1 MWPITGQMTEL
12 LFRNEVIEAS
22 RNRLTGTVIAAVPPS
37 SRLYTRIVA
46 GAALLLLALLLFG
59 SYTMTADVRGI
70 VAYDGGIA
78 RVYPRSAAEVSAIH
92 VKSGQHVEAG
102 QPLVTLAIAQ
112 GQGGVAP
119 QLAQIGNQDLEL
131 GRQVA
136 LVVDQSSSEIAALS
150 QQRVGMI
157 AAIASLERQRTI
169 ASDQIRLAESA
180 ARRAERLA
188 KEGAGTQRQV
198 EDSRSALL
206 SRRAAHEG
214 LAEQLIV
221 QRNALQANEADR
233 GRQKLEAQRTQSVLL
248 VQRAVL
254 AQQQLELS
262 RTDKL
267 VLTAPVSGTVGD
279 ISVEIGQQATP
290 ERAAASIIPS
300 DSKLEIWLYAP
311 SRAVGNA
318 RPGQDVRLQFDAF
331 PYQKFGSSRGVVTD
345 IAKVPTEPSN
355 VDTGLRITEP
365 VFRIRTQIVEFSPRA
380 KIDIAAMRPGMT
392 LSGKLVM
399 ERRSFWQILLGPI
412 FEAVG

>member
-1 MWPITGQMTEL
+1 MNQL

-46 GAALLLLALLLFG
+46 GVALLLLAFLLFG

-78 RVYPRSAAEVSAIH
+78 RIYPRSAAEVSAIH

-112 GQGGVAP
+112 GQGGVTP
-119 QLAQIGNQDLEL
+119 QLTEIGNQDLEL
-131 GRQVA
+131 GRQIA
-136 LVVDQSSSEIAALS
+136 IAADQSSSELVALAQQRIGIAA
-150 QQRVGMI
+150 
-157 AAIASLERQRTI
+157 AISSLERQRTI
-169 ASDQIRLAESA
+169 ASEQIRLAESA

-188 KEGAGTQRQV
+188 KESAGTQRQV

-206 SRRAAHEG
+206 SRRAEFEG
-214 LAEQLIV
+214 LGEQLIA
-221 QRNALQANEADR
+221 QRNALRANEAER
-233 GRQKLEAQRTQSVLL
+233 GRQQLGTQQTQSVLL

-254 AQQQLELS
+254 AQQQLELA
-262 RTDKL
+262 RTNQL
-267 VLTAPVSGTVGD
+267 VLTAPVAGTVGD

-318 RPGQDVRLQFDAF
+318 RPGQNVRLQFDAF
-331 PYQKFGSSRGVVTD
+331 PYQKFGTSRGVVTG

-355 VDTGLRITEP
+355 VDAGLKIDEP
-365 VFRIRTQIVEFSPRA
+365 VFRIRARIVEFSPRA
-380 KIDIAAMRPGMT
+380 KADIASLRPGMT

-399 ERRSFWQILLGPI
+399 ERRNFWQILLAPI
-412 FEAVG
+412 FEAIG